1 MEKNVSNSPTAKVL
15 CFSGI
20 THVDGQRLSE
30 LTLVT
35 VGADQVQ
42 RNKLEVVTLPEGLK
56 QGDILQVGPN
66 YVVFIGEEKF
76 RQASAKEIL
85 KLKIQES
92 GSE

>member
-1 MEKNVSNSPTAKVL
+1 MSSSPTTQVFS
-15 CFSGI
+15 FSGI

-42 RNKLEVVTLPEGLK
+42 RNKLEVVTLPKDLK
-56 QGDILQVGPN
+56 QGDILQVGSN
-66 YVVFIGEEKF
+66 YVVFIEEKKF

-85 KLKIQES
+85 KLKMREF